1 MVDPETRITR
11 FTHSK
16 ALQAKA
22 HRLIPGGAHTY
33 AKGDDQ
39 YPELA
44 PAFLERGE
52 GCHVWDVDGNEYIEY
67 GMGLR
72 AVTLGHAYP
81 KVVEAAYRAMLRGNN
96 FVRPSPLEVECAE
109 SLLETLFPQKDRE
122 ERMVKFAKD
131 GSTVVTAAVK
141 LARAFTGRSL
151 VVICADHP
159 FFSYND
165 WFIGTTEMDAGIPPV
180 AVSLT
185 LRFRYNDLES
195 LRGLFAT
202 YPRQIAAVLL
212 EAHRTDDPLPGFL
225 EGVQEL
231 CRQEGALLILDEMI
245 TGFRYHL
252 QGAAGLYGLEPDLAT
267 FGKAMSNGFSLS
279 ALVGRREI
287 MELGGLTTEKPRV
300 FLLSTTHGAESPAL
314 AATLAT
320 LEVYRNEPV
329 IETLHRQGARLR
341 QSIQQIT
348 AQMGL
353 AEYFGVI
360 GRDCNLVFYTRDPEK
375 KPSQLFRTL
384 FLQELIAR
392 GVIAPSFVVS
402 YSHRD
407 ADIDHTVEAV
417 QGALEVYARALE
429 EGSVKRYLV
438 GPSVKPVFRRFN
450 QG

>member
-1 MVDPETRITR
+1 MVDPKTRITR
-11 FTHSK
+11 FTKSK

-44 PAFLERGE
+44 PGFLERGE

-81 KVVEAAYRAMLRGNN
+81 KVVEAAYRAMLKGNN
-96 FVRPSPLEVECAE
+96 FVRPAPLEVECAE
-109 SLLETLFPQKDRE
+109 ELLGTLFPNGSEDH
-122 ERMVKFAKD
+122 MVKFAKD

-141 LARAFTGRSL
+141 LARAHTGRNL
-151 VVICADHP
+151 VAVCADHP

-185 LRFRYNDLES
+185 VRFRYNDLES
-195 LRGLFAT
+195 LQKLFAEH
-202 YPRQIAAVLL
+202 PGQIAAVIL

-225 EGVQEL
+225 EGVQTL
-231 CRQEGALLILDEMI
+231 CRKEGALLILDEMI

-252 QGAAGLYGLEPDLAT
+252 QGAAGLYGLEPDLST

-287 MELGGLTTEKPRV
+287 MELGGLKTDQPRV
-300 FLLSTTHGAESPAL
+300 FLLSTTHGAETPAL
-314 AATLAT
+314 AATVAT
-320 LEVYRNEPV
+320 LEVYQEEPV

-341 QSIQQIT
+341 QGVQQIT
-348 AQMGL
+348 GEMGL

-360 GRDCNLVFYTRDPEK
+360 GRDCNLVFYTRDSQK
-375 KPSQLFRTL
+375 KPSQPFRTL
-384 FLQELIAR
+384 FMQELIAR
-392 GVIAPSFVVS
+392 GVIAPSFIVS
-402 YSHRD
+402 YSHSD

-429 EGSVKRYLV
+429 EGSVDRYLV

-450 QG
+450 